1 MIDTALSLVGCGYIY
16 GATGWVCTQA
26 RADQQ
31 AAQYPQYAE
40 SIRKYAPKW
49 MGKRC
54 YDCAQLTKAVAKAA
68 GFALPSGAT
77 SQWNKFA
84 WAEKGTMDSLPMD
97 KVVFLYRESGGKMQH
112 TGVYLGDGTF
122 VDARGHQYGVL
133 HSQISSY
140 KWTHWAMLPAAAEKA
155 AAEKPQESA
164 GKEASGTQGKPS
176 AGVIQTSGSP
186 VNQRSTP
193 STKERL
199 YWHIPNGA
207 EVEVLEAPSGGW
219 VKVRYQRREGYVQE
233 EFVRMG

>member
-1 MIDTALSLVGCGYIY
+1 MQAMIDIALSLVGCGYIY

-31 AAQYPQYAE
+31 AAQYPEYAE

-54 YDCAQLTKAVAKAA
+54 YDCAQLTKTVAKAA
-68 GFALPSGAT
+68 GFSLPSGAT

-84 WAEKGTMDSLPMD
+84 WAEKGTIDSLPAG
-97 KVVFLYRESGGKMQH
+97 KVLFLYRESGGKMQH
-112 TGVYLGDGTF
+112 TGVCLGDGTF
-122 VDARGHQYGVL
+122 VDARGHQQGVL
-133 HSQISSY
+133 HSPMSSY
-140 KWTHWAMLPAAAEKA
+140 KWTHWAMLPEA
-155 AAEKPQESA
+155 A
-164 GKEASGTQGKPS
+164 GKEPS
-176 AGVIQTSGSP
+176 AGIGTIQTSGSP

-207 EVEVLEAPSGGW
+207 TVEVLETPSAGW